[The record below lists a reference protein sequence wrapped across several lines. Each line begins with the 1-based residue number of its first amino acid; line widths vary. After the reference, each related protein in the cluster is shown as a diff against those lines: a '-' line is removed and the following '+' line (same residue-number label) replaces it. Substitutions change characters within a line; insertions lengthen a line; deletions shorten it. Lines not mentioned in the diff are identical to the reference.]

1 MSVDGVEKIDR
12 SELQKLI
19 QTKGAEV
26 ALSKEKEEP
35 SAGSRAFRMV
45 ILVIAAVYFLIL
57 IFGKYFFPED
67 SEILPSLNV
76 FSNVENPNRLIRII
90 SLAILTLIVGSIL
103 CIVID
108 RVSKDS
114 RLTKRTGVAF
124 IELLSKVVKFVAA
137 LVLVFLILSA
147 LGVDT
152 PELLAGLGILSLVL
166 GLSVTSLIE
175 DIVAGGFIIAE
186 HLFDVGDIVV
196 ADGFRGTILSIGV
209 RSTQIEDQGGDVLIV
224 RNSSIRSLVNMTN
237 RSSYAI
243 CSIPISKAE
252 TLHHV
257 EEVINNANLE
267 SWKEKYPEIDQ
278 GPFYLGLSEIDGW
291 GLQWIVFVAICQES
305 NKYYLQR
312 NINRELKLLFEDN
325 DIKVG

>member
-1 MSVDGVEKIDR
+1 
-12 SELQKLI
+12 
-19 QTKGAEV
+19 V
-26 ALSKEKEEP
+26 AIGL
-35 SAGSRAFRMV
+35 
-45 ILVIAAVYFLIL
+45 IAAAYFLIMF
-57 IFGKYFFPED
+57 FGKNFFPEN
-67 SEILPSLNV
+67 SEVLLSLNV
-76 FSNVENPNRLIRII
+76 FSGEESPNHLIRIV
-90 SLAILTLIVGSIL
+90 SLAILTLIIGTFLSLLIE
-103 CIVID
+103 
-108 RVSKDS
+108 RMAKDAK
-114 RLTKRTGVAF
+114 LTKRTGIAF
-124 IELLSKVVKFVAA
+124 IELLGKVVKFVVVLA
-137 LVLVFLILSA
+137 LIFLILSA

-152 PELLAGLGILSLVL
+152 PELLAGLGILSLIL

-209 RSTQIEDQGGDVLIV
+209 RSTQIEDQGGDVMIV

-257 EEVINNANLE
+257 EEVINNANLD
-267 SWKEKYPEIDQ
+267 SWKEKYPEIEQ

-291 GLQWIVFVAICQES
+291 GLQWIVFVAICKEN

-325 DIKVG
+325 DVKVG